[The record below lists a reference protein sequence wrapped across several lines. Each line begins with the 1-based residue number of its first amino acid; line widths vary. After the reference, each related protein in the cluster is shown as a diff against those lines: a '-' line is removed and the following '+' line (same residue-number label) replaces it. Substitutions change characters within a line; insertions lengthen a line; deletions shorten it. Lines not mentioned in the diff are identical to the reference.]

1 MEDAIK
7 ALEMAAGVLLAVI
20 IMSLIAYFFSSI
32 KNLPQEQDQSA
43 QAEQLAKFNLEYEVY
58 NKKAM
63 YGVDVISCLN
73 KAQSNNEKYAAGDR
87 FLTGSKYGEL
97 YSINV
102 FVKLTNGALEETLE
116 IYHYDKNSQKI
127 VPLFDTTELK
137 NKAITMEAAGFKIN
151 ANTYTKFTPSTPLDN
166 YSYVLNDSNCMQNK
180 VQYNLLSNDKI
191 LQNLIEFSSVNM
203 RETKSNYSKDKDSLE
218 LWSSATWETALYD
231 FKTRRFRCDEM
242 KYEVE
247 TGRVKEIYFTEIEEP
262 ESEA

>member
-20 IMSLIAYFFSSI
+20 IMTLIAYFFSSI
-32 KNLPQEQDQSA
+32 KNLPQEQDQST
-43 QAEQLAKFNLEYEVY
+43 QAEQLSKFNLEYEVY

-73 KAQSNNEKYAAGDR
+73 KAQSNNEKYAAGER

-151 ANTYTKFTPSTPLDN
+151 ANTYTDLDKTAILSPINTFRTSSFKYYIIFSTKFKIIPIARN
-166 YSYVLNDSNCMQNK
+166 KLN
-180 VQYNLLSNDKI
+180 
-191 LQNLIEFSSVNM
+191 
-203 RETKSNYSKDKDSLE
+203 
-218 LWSSATWETALYD
+218 
-231 FKTRRFRCDEM
+231 
-242 KYEVE
+242 
-247 TGRVKEIYFTEIEEP
+247 
-262 ESEA
+262 